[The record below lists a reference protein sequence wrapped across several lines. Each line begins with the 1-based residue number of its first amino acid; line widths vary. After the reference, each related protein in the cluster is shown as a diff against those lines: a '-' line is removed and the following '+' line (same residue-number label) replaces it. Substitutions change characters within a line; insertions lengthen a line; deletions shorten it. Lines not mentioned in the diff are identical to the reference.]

1 MAVDVARLRDLLE
14 EERRRVLDAI
24 EYLQKENP
32 GSIEDE
38 TDDETTDNHL
48 AETATVTLD
57 REIDYTLEE
66 NSEHVLSSIDGALGR
81 IDDGTYG
88 NCLNCR
94 TAIAEDRLAVR
105 LHQRFGRR
113 ACAGRYRQ
121 PCWIRT
127 RVLPQHHA
135 LGRGAPDFADLW
147 TVRRRCGI

>member
-1 MAVDVARLRDLLE
+1 VAVDVARLRDLLE

-94 TAIAEDRLAVR
+94 TAIAEDRLAAIPWATHCIDCKR
-105 LHQRFGRR
+105 LEE
-113 ACAGRYRQ
+113 
-121 PCWIRT
+121 
-127 RVLPQHHA
+127 
-135 LGRGAPDFADLW
+135 RG
-147 TVRRRCGI
+147 

>member
-1 MAVDVARLRDLLE
+1 VAVDVARLRDLLE

-88 NCLNCR
+88 NCLNCG
-94 TAIAEDRLAVR
+94 TAIAEDRLAAIPWATHCIDCKR
-105 LHQRFGRR
+105 LEE
-113 ACAGRYRQ
+113 
-121 PCWIRT
+121 
-127 RVLPQHHA
+127 
-135 LGRGAPDFADLW
+135 RG
-147 TVRRRCGI
+147 